1 MGVLYGRDSALWKFK
16 KHIQLGLVLC
26 LGVSIMGVGWLLA
39 IWNGKKAVGA
49 PQMQVYSETYLR
61 KYKSLVERA
70 ALPKYRKEFA
80 DYADVPFMVNAVIS
94 STHGASLELVPS
106 EESKFQCRTVEDRID
121 RVVFPEKDPNT
132 SRVEGDTGEH
142 ADRGY
147 PRIGR
152 PKVSAKS
159 ITLYGLSADG
169 IHILETGSLITK
181 EMVVNGIYYP
191 NTIIING
198 NNQRKYWSL
207 KVAEEDAFRSFRL
220 DLINAYFSSEEFRE
234 FVATPV
240 LTQIA
245 KDIIAK
251 KDKDLYSGKHG
262 YIIFREDIRKLVAK
276 ADAHGISH
284 EFAESIYKFLEKE
297 KNWFERHPVLLTV
310 LLAIIG
316 TAIFTVLAWVL
327 KWGYAKF
334 VVWNN

>member
-1 MGVLYGRDSALWKFK
+1 
-16 KHIQLGLVLC
+16 
-26 LGVSIMGVGWLLA
+26 MGVGWLLS
-39 IWNGKKAVGA
+39 IWNGKKDVGA
-49 PQMQVYSETYLR
+49 PQMQVYSETYLK

-80 DYADVPFMVNAVIS
+80 DYADVPFMMNAVIS
-94 STHGASLELVPS
+94 RTHGASLELIPS

-132 SRVEGDTGEH
+132 SRVEGDMVDHT
-142 ADRGY
+142 DRGY

-159 ITLYGLSADG
+159 ITLYGLSVDG
-169 IHILETGSLITK
+169 ILILETGSLMTK
-181 EMVVNGIYYP
+181 EMVVHGIYYP

-198 NNQRKYWSL
+198 NNQRKYWSP

-220 DLINAYFSSEEFRE
+220 DLIIAYFSSEEFRE

-251 KDKDLYSGKHG
+251 KDKGLYRGKHG
-262 YIIFREDIRKLVAK
+262 YILFREDLRKIVAK
-276 ADAHGISH
+276 AGAHGISH

-297 KNWFERHPVLLTV
+297 KTWFERHPVLFPV

-316 TAIFTVLAWVL
+316 TAIFAVLAWVI
-327 KWGYAKF
+327 KWSYGKF
-334 VVWNN
+334 VTWHN